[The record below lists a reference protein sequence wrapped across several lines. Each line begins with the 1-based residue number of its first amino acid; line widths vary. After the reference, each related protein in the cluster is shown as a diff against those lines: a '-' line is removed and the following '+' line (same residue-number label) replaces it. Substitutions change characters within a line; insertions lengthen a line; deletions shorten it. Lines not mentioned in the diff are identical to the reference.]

1 MHVHTTGNNNVT
13 TKIAAEFLVGGVH
26 IRRIWTDDVEI
37 FRCEHHEFNGGDTF
51 KEYEQMTLES
61 SGVSTMN
68 STGDDT
74 FKEYEQ
80 MTLESSG
87 VNTMNSTGDDTFKEH
102 EQMTLESSGVIT
114 MNSTGD
120 DTFTEYEQM
129 TLKSSGV
136 NTMNSTGDKK
146 RRCRCSRWL
155 FRW

>member
-1 MHVHTTGNNNVT
+1 
-13 TKIAAEFLVGGVH
+13 
-26 IRRIWTDDVEI
+26 
-37 FRCEHHEFNGGDTF
+37 
-51 KEYEQMTLES
+51 MTLES

-74 FKEYEQ
+74 FKEY
-80 MTLESSG
+80 
-87 VNTMNSTGDDTFKEH
+87 

-136 NTMNSTGDKK
+136 NTMNSTGDKNAAADVAADFFGGK
-146 RRCRCSRWL
+146 TKGLRKSSDL
-155 FRW
+155 ITMNHTES

>member
-1 MHVHTTGNNNVT
+1 MMHVHTTGNNNVT
-13 TKIAAEFLVGGVH
+13 TKIAAEFLVG
-26 IRRIWTDDVEI
+26 E
-37 FRCEHHEFNGGDTF
+37 CTF
-51 KEYEQMTLES
+51 KEYERMTLKS
-61 SGVSTMN
+61 SGVNTMN

-87 VNTMNSTGDDTFKEH
+87 LS
-102 EQMTLESSGVIT
+102 T

-136 NTMNSTGDKK
+136 STMNSTGDEK
-146 RRCRCSRWL
+146 RRCRCSR
-155 FRW
+155 